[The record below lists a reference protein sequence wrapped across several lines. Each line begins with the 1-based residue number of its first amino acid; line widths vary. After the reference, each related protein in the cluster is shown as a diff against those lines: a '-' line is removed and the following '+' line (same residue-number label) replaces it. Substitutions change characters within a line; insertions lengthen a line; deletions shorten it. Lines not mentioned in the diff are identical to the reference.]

1 MAPPGRSEQ
10 PYLIGAEPC
19 EYGGVPNLILAS
31 SSPRR
36 SLLLS
41 VAGFEFS
48 VQTPGVDERVVT
60 GEDPDRMVVR
70 LAGQKALAAET
81 EDSSVVL
88 GADTTVV
95 LDGEILGKPRNE
107 TEAADML
114 LSIAGRTHLVLTG
127 WAIAGDGTIIED
139 GFDSSLVS
147 MHPVTRDE
155 ADAYAESGEPL
166 DKAGAYALQGDGARF
181 VSGVAG
187 SRSNVIG
194 LPLQPI
200 VAALRRAGI
209 EPTR

>member
-1 MAPPGRSEQ
+1 M
-10 PYLIGAEPC
+10 
-19 EYGGVPNLILAS
+19 PNLILAS

-48 VQTPGVDERVVT
+48 VQTPEVDESVVD

-70 LAGQKALAAET
+70 LAREKALAAVT
-81 EDSSVVL
+81 EDGSVAL

-95 LDGEILGKPRNE
+95 LDGQILGKPKNE
-107 TEAADML
+107 LEAADML

-127 WAIAGDGTIIED
+127 WALAAEGAILED

-155 ADAYAESGEPL
+155 ADAYAASGEPL

-200 VAALRRAGI
+200 VAALRRAGV

>member
-1 MAPPGRSEQ
+1 ME
-10 PYLIGAEPC
+10 PYLITAEPC
-19 EYGGVPNLILAS
+19 EHGSVPDLILAS

-48 VQTPGVDERVVT
+48 VQTPEVDEEVVK

-70 LAGQKALAAET
+70 LAREKALAALT
-81 EDSSVVL
+81 EDGSVAL

-95 LDGEILGKPRNE
+95 LDGVILGKPKDE
-107 TEAADML
+107 VEAADML

-127 WAIAGDGTIIED
+127 WAIAQNESIIED

-147 MHPVTRDE
+147 MHAVTRDE
-155 ADAYAESGEPL
+155 AIAYADSGEPL

-194 LPLQPI
+194 LSLQPI

>member
-1 MAPPGRSEQ
+1 MT
-10 PYLIGAEPC
+10 
-19 EYGGVPNLILAS
+19 NLILAS

-48 VQTPGVDERVVT
+48 VQTPEVDERVIS

-70 LAGQKALAAET
+70 LAREKALAAET
-81 EDSSVVL
+81 EDGSVAL

-95 LDGEILGKPRNE
+95 LDGEVLGKPKNE
-107 TEAADML
+107 IDAADML
-114 LSIAGRTHLVLTG
+114 MSIAGRTHLVLTG
-127 WAIAGDGTIIED
+127 WAVAGEGAILED

-200 VAALRRAGI
+200 VAALHRSGV

>member
-1 MAPPGRSEQ
+1 
-10 PYLIGAEPC
+10 
-19 EYGGVPNLILAS
+19 
-31 SSPRR
+31 
-36 SLLLS
+36 
-41 VAGFEFS
+41 
-48 VQTPGVDERVVT
+48 
-60 GEDPDRMVVR
+60 MVVR
-70 LAGQKALAAET
+70 LAREKALAAVN
-81 EDSSVVL
+81 EDGSVAL

-95 LDGEILGKPRNE
+95 LDGEILGKPKSE
-107 TEAADML
+107 IEAADML

-127 WAIAGDGTIIED
+127 WALAAEGAILED

-147 MHPVTRDE
+147 MQPVTRDE
-155 ADAYAESGEPL
+155 ADAYAASGEPL

-200 VAALRRAGI
+200 VAALRRAAI